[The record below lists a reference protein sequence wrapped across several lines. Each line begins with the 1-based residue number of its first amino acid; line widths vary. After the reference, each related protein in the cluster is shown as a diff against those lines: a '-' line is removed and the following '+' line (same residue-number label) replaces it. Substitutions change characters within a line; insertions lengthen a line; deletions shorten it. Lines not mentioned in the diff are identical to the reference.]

1 MRSLAFVLLLLIS
14 SAALAADAA
23 FPPLSGRV
31 VDQAGILSAPVE
43 RDITAKLEAHEQAT
57 GQQVVVA
64 TIATL
69 DGRDIAEYGVEL
81 GRAWGIGQKDKNNGA
96 ILLIA
101 PNDRAVR
108 IEVGYGLEG
117 TLTDARSRLIIENS
131 ILPPF
136 RGGQMEAG
144 VAAGVE
150 AILAVL
156 RGDPDATPQ
165 PYTPSDDPGEVP
177 PIVVAFII
185 VFVLLRIGMRSN
197 TGHRD
202 YWHAT
207 HGRRRGGF
215 GGFGG
220 GFGGRSG
227 GGGGF
232 SGGGGSFGG
241 GGASGRW

>member
-1 MRSLAFVLLLLIS
+1 MRRLAVLLFLFF
-14 SAALAADAA
+14 AAPAAAAELA

-31 VDQAGILSAPVE
+31 VDQAGILSPATE
-43 RDITAKLEAHEQAT
+43 SAIAAKLEAHQQAT
-57 GQQVVVA
+57 SQQVVVA
-64 TIATL
+64 TVASL

-96 ILLIA
+96 ILLVA

-117 TLTDARSRLIIENS
+117 QLTDAISRLIIENS
-131 ILPPF
+131 ILPAF
-136 RGGQMEAG
+136 RAGRMDEGVSAG
-144 VAAGVE
+144 VDAMLG
-150 AILAVL
+150 VL
-156 RGDPDATPQ
+156 RGDPDAVPQ
-165 PYTPSDDPGEVP
+165 PRAVRRDDPGEF
-177 PIVVAFII
+177 PIITFLIIIFI
-185 VFVLLRIGMRSN
+185 LARLM
-197 TGHRD
+197 
-202 YWHAT
+202 
-207 HGRRRGGF
+207 GRRRGLWPIVIGGPTIWHGGRRGGGGF

-220 GFGGRSG
+220 R